1 LDCTDKNRAAA
12 LTLGEVSIVNESD
25 RTASN
30 EPGRRERELQQKN
43 DFHSVLLA
51 MAGHDLRQPL
61 QTIMSSYDW
70 LARRLTSS
78 SEQEYLLRG
87 RSAISSLTSQL
98 DLLIEALRLHE
109 HLANIE
115 AVPVALAP
123 MFAQLCRDN
132 DEMAKRKGLTLRTQP
147 TSAAVMSDTVLLEGI
162 LRNLIR
168 NALKYTGAG
177 GRVLVGCRRRGTH
190 LKIEVHDTGVGIPP
204 DKLSKIF
211 EAFQRLDSAGGDGLG
226 LGLFVVRRAADLL
239 GHGIEVRSTIGRGS
253 CFSILT
259 KTAGETY
266 ERELTT
272 AFANEAQCRDKD
284 TVPTEL
290 FYLPRFVSSP
300 HVF

>member
-1 LDCTDKNRAAA
+1 M
-12 LTLGEVSIVNESD
+12 NESD
-25 RTASN
+25 RTTPN
-30 EPGRRERELQQKN
+30 ELGRRERELQQAN

-87 RSAISSLTSQL
+87 RSAISSLTNQL
-98 DLLIEALRLHE
+98 DMLIEALRLHE

-115 AVPVALAP
+115 AASVALAP

-132 DEMAKRKGLTLRTQP
+132 DEMAKRKGLTLRMQP
-147 TSAAVMSDTVLLEGI
+147 TRAAVMSDTVLLEGI
-162 LRNLIR
+162 LRNLIH

-177 GRVLVGCRRRGTH
+177 GRVLVGCRRRGTQ
-190 LKIEVHDTGVGIPP
+190 LKIEVHDTGIGIPP
-204 DKLSKIF
+204 DQLSRIF

-226 LGLFVVRRAADLL
+226 LGLFVVRRAVDIL

-253 CFSILT
+253 CFSILA
-259 KTAGETY
+259 KAASETY
-266 ERELTT
+266 ERKLTT
-272 AFANEAQCRDKD
+272 AFANEAQSRDN
-284 TVPTEL
+284 TVPTKL
-290 FYLPRFVSSP
+290 FCLPRFISSP
-300 HVF
+300 HVL